1 MNVIVHLLK
10 RIEVTHTPPTFAAKS
25 RSEHEKSFLPFG
37 LRFRPA
43 EKYLVVD
50 EYEFC
55 CIHY

>member
-1 MNVIVHLLK
+1 MYILVLQIFKELK
-10 RIEVTHTPPTFAAKS
+10 LHIPPTFAAKS

-43 EKYLVVD
+43 TKCYID

-55 CIHY
+55 

>member
-43 EKYLVVD
+43 TKIVENVT
-50 EYEFC
+50 
-55 CIHY
+55 